1 MKLIAVL
8 LLSFPVLLSA
18 QNRVP
23 DYEATRLSDTVHMIS
38 GSGGNVGVS
47 AGSDGIYIIDD
58 QVAPLIEHLTAA
70 ISDIA
75 EGPIRFVIN
84 THYHGDHV
92 GGNEAVGKGGAVII
106 SHDNLH
112 KRMSTEQ
119 FSHFFGETTPAFPS
133 DALPVH
139 VPNGHTDGDSIVHFT
154 GSNVIHMGD
163 IWFHHWYPFIDLDA
177 GGSMQGTLKGV
188 ELALALADDETKI
201 IPGHGKL
208 GNKADL
214 LEYRDFLI
222 KATANVQTLM
232 DQGLS
237 LEAIVAAKPNAEWD
251 DAFGNIFITPE
262 QFVVFIYNSIKGIDH
277 YTAPARE

>member
-1 MKLIAVL
+1 
-8 LLSFPVLLSA
+8 
-18 QNRVP
+18 
-23 DYEATRLSDTVHMIS
+23 MIS

-47 AGSDGIYIIDD
+47 AGSDGIYVIDD

-119 FSHFFGETTPAFPS
+119 FSHFFGETTPAYPS
-133 DALPVH
+133 DALPVITFAEGIKLHLNGEVAHVIH

-214 LEYRDFLI
+214 LEYRDFLV

-237 LEAIVAAKPNAEWD
+237 LEEIVAAKPNAEWD

-277 YTAPARE
+277 YTAPSKE